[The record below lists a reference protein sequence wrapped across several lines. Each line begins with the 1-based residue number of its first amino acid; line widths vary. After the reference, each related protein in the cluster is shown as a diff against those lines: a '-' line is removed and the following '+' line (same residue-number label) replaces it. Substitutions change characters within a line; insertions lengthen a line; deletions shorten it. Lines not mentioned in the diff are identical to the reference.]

1 MFDQFGI
8 KMNEAFHKI
17 NVTKPRR
24 NLTKIMD
31 DRYEKVKKA
40 EDERE
45 LREEEKRKKEMES
58 TVYRSAVTSRY
69 SRKYSKFMNRFKTN
83 DYVERL
89 CSASVSKMS

>member
-1 MFDQFGI
+1 MFDKFGI
-8 KMNEAFHKI
+8 KQNEAFHKI

-24 NLTKIMD
+24 DLTKIMN
-31 DRYEKVKKA
+31 DRDEKLRKA

-69 SRKYSKFMNRFKTN
+69 ARKYSEFIEF
-83 DYVERL
+83 E
-89 CSASVSKMS
+89 S